1 MRARVLLKT
10 LLERSDLRV
19 HIHLV
24 RFVQT
29 ELYCFDRKEH
39 WPFLHFARSLA
50 SSAPFGRHGHGS
62 NLVLLSFKI

>member
-39 WPFLHFARSLA
+39 GPFLHFA

-62 NLVLLSFKI
+62 NLARGLALLSSKI